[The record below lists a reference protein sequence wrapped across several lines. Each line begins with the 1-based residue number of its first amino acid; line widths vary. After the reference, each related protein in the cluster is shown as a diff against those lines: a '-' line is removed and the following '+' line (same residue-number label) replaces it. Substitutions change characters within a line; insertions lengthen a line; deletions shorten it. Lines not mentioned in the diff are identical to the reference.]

1 MNYKDKYLVIFSRHI
16 FKDINDNMIMSFFCY
31 LCYIVTKNKQETSAV
46 VLPDLFF
53 LLLKE
58 YIKREIRKEIM
69 GWTCVICHKKGTKG
83 NISFPNDYRRSEWLT
98 ISNLNTNGGDVKVE
112 NFRICFRHFQ
122 SNHLVFV
129 GNQIRATKG
138 K

>member
-1 MNYKDKYLVIFSRHI
+1 MMFFMLLTRHCE
-16 FKDINDNMIMSFFCY
+16 KQQ
-31 LCYIVTKNKQETSAV
+31 QETSAV
-46 VLPDLFF
+46 ALPDLFF

-83 NISFPNDYRRSEWLT
+83 NISFPNDNRRSEWLT
-98 ISNLNTNGGDVKVE
+98 IANLNTNGGDVKVE

-138 K
+138 KKNS